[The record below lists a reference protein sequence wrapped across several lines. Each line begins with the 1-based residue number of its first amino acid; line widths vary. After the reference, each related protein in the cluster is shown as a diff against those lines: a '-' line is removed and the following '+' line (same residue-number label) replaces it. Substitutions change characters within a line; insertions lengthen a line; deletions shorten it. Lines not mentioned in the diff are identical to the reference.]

1 MSESGSGE
9 QGLSDVLESLRD
21 VEVELLEANRR
32 GGTLSSSSLRAA
44 SSVERARR
52 TLSAG
57 ASLDVVALIASVSSV
72 EAEAEAVT
80 RSVGRL
86 RELLSRLPVRLV
98 LS

>member
-1 MSESGSGE
+1 MSA
-9 QGLSDVLESLRD
+9 VLEELRD
-21 VEVELLEANRR
+21 VEGELLEANRR

-44 SSVERARR
+44 ASVERARR
-52 TLSAG
+52 TIA
-57 ASLDVVALIASVSSV
+57 ADAPVDVVGLIASVSAV

-80 RSVGRL
+80 RSAGRL